1 MAEFYNN
8 KVRFSCNN
16 FIVSVLLSW
25 TSLHA
30 NSIKCVFLK
39 KKITPF
45 QAESF
50 QQFFKSEIITPY
62 FDISIFIKQ

>member
-45 QAESF
+45 
-50 QQFFKSEIITPY
+50 
-62 FDISIFIKQ
+62 